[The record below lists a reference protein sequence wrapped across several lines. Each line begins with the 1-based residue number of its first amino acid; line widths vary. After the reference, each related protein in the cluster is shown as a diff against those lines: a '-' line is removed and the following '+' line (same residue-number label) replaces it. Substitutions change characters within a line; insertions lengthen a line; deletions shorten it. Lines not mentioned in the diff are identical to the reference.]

1 MANVFG
7 DLPYDIQEK
16 IYFMRLE
23 QSVITINH
31 ILTQAYYNKTRRKTY
46 LQEMIM
52 RLPQY
57 TYELETFHDPF
68 DVNVRNVLFMAL
80 RVLTRREVSIFGA
93 GADWWHI
100 SFLQPVK
107 KGLELMLGADWAT
120 GAASLPAYLRFRAAA
135 MGTDANIY
143 NETEDLYNKLLTK
156 FDESE

>member
-1 MANVFG
+1 MASVFG
-7 DLPYDIQEK
+7 DFPYDIQEK

-23 QSVITINH
+23 QSTITINH
-31 ILTQAYYNKTRRKTY
+31 ILTRAYYNKTRRKTD

-68 DVNVRNVLFMAL
+68 DVNVRNALFMAL

-107 KGLELMLGADWAT
+107 RGLELMQFGVYIEGGPHLI
-120 GAASLPAYLRFRAAA
+120 
-135 MGTDANIY
+135 IY
-143 NETEDLYNKLLTK
+143 NETEHLYNKLLAK
-156 FDESE
+156 FDESESINNYIDATRFANP

>member
-1 MANVFG
+1 MDLLIVE
-7 DLPYDIQEK
+7 LPYDIQEK

-23 QSVITINH
+23 QSTITINH
-31 ILTQAYYNKTRRKTY
+31 ILTQAYYNKTRRKTD

-68 DVNVRNVLFMAL
+68 DVNVRNALFMAL

-107 KGLELMLGADWAT
+107 RGLELMQYEGVPY
-120 GAASLPAYLRFRAAA
+120 S
-135 MGTDANIY
+135 NIY
-143 NETEDLYNKLLTK
+143 NETESLYNKLLAK
-156 FDESE
+156 FDESELINNYIDATRFANP